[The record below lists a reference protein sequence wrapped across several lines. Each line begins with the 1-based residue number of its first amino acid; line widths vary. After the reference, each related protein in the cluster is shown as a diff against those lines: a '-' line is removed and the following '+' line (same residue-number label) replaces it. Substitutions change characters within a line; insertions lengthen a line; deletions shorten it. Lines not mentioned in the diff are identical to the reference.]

1 MAGYLY
7 ILSNQKNGTLYI
19 GASSALVK
27 RIWEH
32 KNKFIPGFS
41 QKYHLNRLVYYEQ
54 FGDVIS
60 ARARERQ
67 LKKWKRSW
75 KIDLIEK
82 DNPTWKD
89 LYPSIIGFSGPPGQ
103 ARRKEEKE
111 PEGKK

>member
-7 ILSNQKNGTLYI
+7 ILSNQKNGTIYI
-19 GASSALVK
+19 GASSILVK

-32 KNKFIPGFS
+32 KNKFLSGFS
-41 QKYHLNRLVYYEQ
+41 KKYHLDRLVYYEQ
-54 FGDVIS
+54 FDDVIS

-82 DNPTWKD
+82 DNPAWKD
-89 LYPSIIGFSGPPGQ
+89 LYPSIIEFSGPPGQ
-103 ARRKEEKE
+103 ARRKEEE
-111 PEGKK
+111 LEGNF